1 MNQRDD
7 ARQFQ
12 VPKSVIADCNGRFRG
27 QTFVPVIGMQP
38 VADFDFIFLVDYL
51 MKKAAVADQFA
62 ACLDNNCKLRR

>member
-38 VADFDFIFLVDYL
+38 VADFAFAFSIDIL
-51 MKKAAVADQFA
+51 MKEPAITE
-62 ACLDNNCKLRR
+62 